1 MIVALVSAA
10 EVAFWVLPAAGR
22 GRGAGAHAVAD
33 RRQPVAAVSYT
44 FFYTFFPKREPR
56 AGAAGNPVDTE
67 KDAGGSFRR

>member
-22 GRGAGAHAVAD
+22 GAGARAVAD
-33 RRQPVAAVSYT
+33 RRQPVLAVS
-44 FFYTFFPKREPR
+44 YTFFPKREPR